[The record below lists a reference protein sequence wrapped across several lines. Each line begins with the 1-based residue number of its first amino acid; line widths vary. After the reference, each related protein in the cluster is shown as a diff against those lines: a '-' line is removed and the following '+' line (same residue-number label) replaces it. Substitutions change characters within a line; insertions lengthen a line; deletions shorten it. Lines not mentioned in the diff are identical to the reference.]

1 VVVADIAPEVA
12 VTVTM
17 TWEFVSAAL
26 LAVRVRTLAL
36 LVGFETHAAVTPP
49 GRAEVT
55 AKLTL
60 PANPASPVT
69 EMVVE
74 PDTEGYISRFEGDGR
89 IEKPGAFNS
98 RAKLVLAVAAPEAPV
113 T

>member
-1 VVVADIAPEVA
+1 
-12 VTVTM
+12 
-17 TWEFVSAAL
+17 
-26 LAVRVRTLAL
+26 
-36 LVGFETHAAVTPP
+36 
-49 GRAEVT
+49 
-55 AKLTL
+55 
-60 PANPASPVT
+60 
-69 EMVVE
+69 MVVE